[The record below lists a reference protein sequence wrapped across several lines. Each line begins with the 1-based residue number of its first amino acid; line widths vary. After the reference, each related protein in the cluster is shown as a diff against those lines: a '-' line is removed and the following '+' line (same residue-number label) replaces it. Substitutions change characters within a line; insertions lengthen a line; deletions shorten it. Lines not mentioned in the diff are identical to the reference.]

1 MEPSKKDW
9 LLYREKIAGWQEAY
23 MEKLIKEYV
32 DYLNGDEPASTKFW
46 RMEKRIKQDKVS
58 PGVSIELRKN
68 DMVFDL
74 VRLINERVI
83 TFDDLEEF
91 SDELREYVEFIQQ
104 RLSY

>member
-32 DYLNGDEPASTKFW
+32 DYLNGD
-46 RMEKRIKQDKVS
+46 DKVS
-58 PGVSIELRKN
+58 PGVSIELRKK

>member
-1 MEPSKKDW
+1 MVTNLHLQNSGRKK
-9 LLYREKIAGWQEAY
+9 
-23 MEKLIKEYV
+23 
-32 DYLNGDEPASTKFW
+32 
-46 RMEKRIKQDKVS
+46 
-58 PGVSIELRKN
+58 

>member
-1 MEPSKKDW
+1 
-9 LLYREKIAGWQEAY
+9 
-23 MEKLIKEYV
+23 
-32 DYLNGDEPASTKFW
+32 
-46 RMEKRIKQDKVS
+46 MEKRIKQDKVS
-58 PGVSIELRKN
+58 PGVSIELRKK

>member
-1 MEPSKKDW
+1 
-9 LLYREKIAGWQEAY
+9 
-23 MEKLIKEYV
+23 
-32 DYLNGDEPASTKFW
+32 
-46 RMEKRIKQDKVS
+46 
-58 PGVSIELRKN
+58 
-68 DMVFDL
+68 MVFDL